1 MRVIQDNLRRRTAI
15 IRKVVKLATAV
26 VAATSA
32 AAFTT
37 TNAAAVERIEVRLDA
52 AAASKPVTGRLFVLF
67 TTAKSGEPRMGPSWF
82 KPEPFFGQDVA
93 NFAPGSTHSLD
104 RAADGYPEP
113 LDKLAP
119 GKYRVQ
125 AVLHQDRDCPFAGAG
140 VGNPYSEVQEVEVD
154 AEMKTLELALTEITE
169 EPKYRDSKWRKE
181 VTHRSKL
188 LSDFHKREV
197 VERCVV
203 VLPQGY
209 DEEPER
215 RYPVIYTIP
224 GFGGSHRDAR
234 AGRPPAADETGVKF
248 IRVYLSGRCEWG
260 HHVFADSRTNGP
272 RGAALVGE
280 TIPMI
285 DKTFRTIA
293 EPTARFVTGHSSGGW
308 SSLWL
313 QVTYPEVFGGVW
325 SLAPDPVDFRDFQR
339 VDLYASPVQSLYRE
353 ASGERRPL
361 ARRGTTPVL
370 WFDDFTKMDDTIAR
384 GGQLR
389 SFEAVFSPLDE
400 RGIPQRMYDRRT
412 GNVDPAVAAAW
423 RPYDI
428 NLKLKQNWKSLE
440 PKLRGKLHIVMGE
453 LDTFY
458 LNGATERLAETL
470 KELKSDADVQL
481 LPGED
486 HGSFVNAEF
495 RKTVLRQ
502 MSEQFLKHHKLEPK
516 PHK

>member
-1 MRVIQDNLRRRTAI
+1 MF
-15 IRKVVKLATAV
+15 AV
-26 VAATSA
+26 LA
-32 AAFTT
+32 AAFATSD
-37 TNAAAVERIEVRLDA
+37 AAALERIEVRLDA

-82 KPEPFFGQDVA
+82 RPEPFYARDVA
-93 NFAPGSTHSLD
+93 NVAPGSTHVLD
-104 RAADGYPEP
+104 RTADGYPES

-125 AVLHQDRDCPFAGAG
+125 AVLHQDKDCPFPGSG
-140 VGNPYSEVQEVEVD
+140 VGNPYSEVKEVEID
-154 AEMKTLELALTEITE
+154 DETKSLELALTKVVE
-169 EPKYRDSKWRKE
+169 EPKFPETAWRKE
-181 VTHRSKL
+181 VTHRSTL
-188 LSDFHKREV
+188 LSEFHKRDV
-197 VERCVV
+197 LERVVV
-203 VLPQGY
+203 VLPEGY
-209 DEEPER
+209 AEEPER
-215 RYPVIYTIP
+215 RYPVIYSIP
-224 GFGGSHRDAR
+224 GFGGSHRDAMR
-234 AGRPPAADETGVKF
+234 SGKPPAADDTGVKF

-260 HHVFADSRTNGP
+260 HHVFADSLTNGP
-272 RGAALVGE
+272 RGAALTTE
-280 TIPMI
+280 TIPHL

-313 QVTYPEVFGGVW
+313 QVTYPDVFGGVW

-339 VDLYASPVQSLYRE
+339 VDLYAKPVQSMYVE
-353 ASGERRPL
+353 ASGKRRPL
-361 ARRGTTPVL
+361 ARSGETPVL
-370 WFDDFTKMDDTIAR
+370 WFDDFTRMDDTIGR

-400 RGIPQRMYDRRT
+400 KGLPRRMYDRKT
-412 GNVDPAVAAAW
+412 GNVDPATAAAW

-428 NLKLKQNWKSLE
+428 NLKLQRNWKSLE
-440 PKLRGKLHIVMGE
+440 PKLRGKLHIVMGD

-470 KELKSDADVQL
+470 KELKSDADVRIL
-481 LPGED
+481 EGED

-502 MSEQFLKHHKLEPK
+502 MSEQFLKHHKLDPAVRK
-516 PHK
+516 